1 MDEIKNYV
9 EKLFA
14 NEKTSIET
22 SDLKDEIYSNMVAKK
37 NDLIEQGI
45 DSDEAMLRAKESV
58 LSIQNIL
65 GDSHEIYINRFYTEC
80 LQNLLLGSVIF
91 WILTIPTML
100 FKGSLTCIVAF
111 LLVAVLG
118 VAYLISRRKEEK
130 LVVTISRK
138 RCQKAHK
145 ILWIIW
151 GISFVVCVATISAV
165 TFASSLW
172 YGNSID
178 ITGPYQFGQIA
189 IRYYIAVLTVVFPI
203 AISSSCGLL
212 KKYERVDEDEQNQ

>member
-14 NEKTSIET
+14 NEKTSREI

-45 DSDEAMLRAKESV
+45 DSDEAMIRAKESV
-58 LSIQNIL
+58 LSIENIL
-65 GDSHEIYINRFYTEC
+65 GDSHEIYVNRFYTEC
-80 LQNLLLGSVIF
+80 LQNLLLGSILF
-91 WILTIPTML
+91 WILSIPTML
-100 FKGSLTCIVAF
+100 FNGSLTCIAAF

-118 VAYLISRRKEEK
+118 ISYLIYRKKEET
-130 LVVTISRK
+130 LVAKISQK
-138 RCQKAHK
+138 NCQKAQK
-145 ILWIIW
+145 IVWIVW
-151 GISFVVCVATISAV
+151 GIAFVVCVATISAV
-165 TFASSLW
+165 TFASPLW

-178 ITGPYQFGQIA
+178 ITGPYQFGLIA
-189 IRYYIAVLTVVFPI
+189 IRYYIPVSTVVFPI
-203 AISSSCGLL
+203 AICSSCGLL